1 MSLRDNLKTEKAKER
16 YDRNCNSVEIT
27 FTQKELEEHD
37 REIRVKAIDESKAE
51 LSAEIMKYI
60 NTGNRN
66 NADYF
71 IVDQIEELCSKYLN
85 S

>member
-1 MSLRDNLKTEKAKER
+1 MSLRDNLKTEKAKES

-37 REIRVKAIDESKAE
+37 REIRAKAIDESKAE

-60 NTGNRN
+60 NTSNRN

-71 IVDQIEELCSKYLN
+71 IVDQIEELCSKYLDN
-85 S
+85 

>member
-1 MSLRDNLKTEKAKER
+1 MSLRDNLKTEKAKGR
-16 YDRNCNSVEIT
+16 YDRNYNSVEIT

-37 REIRVKAIDESKAE
+37 KEIMAKAIDKSKAE

-60 NTGNRN
+60 NTSNRN

-71 IVDQIEELCSKYLN
+71 IVDQIEELCGKYLD

>member
-51 LSAEIMKYI
+51 FCRNYEIYQYWQQK
-60 NTGNRN
+60 
-66 NADYF
+66 
-71 IVDQIEELCSKYLN
+71 
-85 S
+85 